1 MLIHGILHGILETQN
16 FRWLFFHVKSKLS
29 KIKSLQKL
37 YSAVFILSSVL
48 TQNMISVLAQLKC
61 LFIVD
66 IRQLDM
72 ISNKMQPHKKIRAK
86 IHNVS

>member
-1 MLIHGILHGILETQN
+1 MGYWKPKTLDG
-16 FRWLFFHVKSKLS
+16 FFFHVKSKLS